1 MHTLYLIAI
10 VAEAMSGA
18 LMGMRRGMDRF
29 GLALVGAVTALGGGT
44 VRDVLLGHYPLGWI
58 ARPEY
63 LVITLAA
70 ATVASWAARHVARMK
85 ALFVTVDAIGLAA
98 FTIIGCD
105 IGASTGTA
113 PIIVV
118 LAGVITGVCGGML
131 RDLLCNEMPLILRE
145 ELYASV
151 AFFTG
156 ALYVGMQYLGID
168 AGFATGGALATGFT
182 MRMLAVRLGW
192 KMRTFGAADVGH

>member
-44 VRDVLLGHYPLGWI
+44 VRDVLLGHYPLGRI
-58 ARPEY
+58 AHPGY

-70 ATVASWAARHVARMK
+70 ATFASWAARRLARMK
-85 ALFVTVDAIGLAA
+85 TPFVTVDAIGLAA

-105 IGASTGTA
+105 IGAATGSA
-113 PIIVV
+113 PIIIV

-131 RDLLCNEMPLILRE
+131 RDLLCNEMPLILRD

-151 AFFTG
+151 AFGTG
-156 ALYVGMQYLGID
+156 TLYVGMQHPD
-168 AGFATGGALATGFT
+168 
-182 MRMLAVRLGW
+182 
-192 KMRTFGAADVGH
+192 D